1 MSGEILKDLFDSDML
16 NDIKDETTQ
25 ELLKEKEE
33 IEKSEEINVFEKW
46 RKKLL
51 IDIKLK
57 LLWHSE
63 EDEDNKEEDSED
75 LSTEAPDAYDVSQK
89 LLFIDKVKENQEAFT
104 KKVKEIAEKLKI
116 NPNRLMQIMN
126 KESWLNHQAV
136 NKDTNA
142 TGLIQFMPE
151 TAERLGTTVAALKN
165 MTNIEQL
172 DYVLKYYEKF
182 KDKIESHTDLYLA
195 TFYPAALGKPDDYII
210 GSENGNAAIIG
221 KQNRMNNGNP
231 ISISHVKS
239 WISKDIPNEY
249 LAQFQNT
256 KTEENIA

>member
-1 MSGEILKDLFDSDML
+1 MSGEVLKDLFDSDML

-33 IEKSEEINVFEKW
+33 IEKSEEINAFEKW

-63 EDEDNKEEDSED
+63 DDKDSKEEDSENP
-75 LSTEAPDAYDVSQK
+75 STEVVDTYDTNKK
-89 LLFIDKVKENQEAFT
+89 LLFISKVKENQEAFSN
-104 KKVKEIAEKLKI
+104 KVKEIAQKLEI

-151 TAERLGTTVAALKN
+151 TAKGLGTSIAALKN

-182 KDKIESHTDLYLA
+182 KNKIESHTDLYLA
-195 TFYPAALGKPDDYII
+195 TFYPAALGKPDNYII

-231 ISISHVKS
+231 ISIGHLKN

-256 KTEENIA
+256 KTEQNIA